1 MSCMESK
8 LLDLNVD
15 KSCYMIIGKGKTED
29 CLRQQFLRHP
39 LTLCNILMKE
49 KVADKYLGD
58 IISSGGLAVSADATI
73 QDRYSRVYASIVETR
88 AIVQDCRSQ
97 VVGGIVS
104 GLEIWESAHIPSL
117 LNNSENWVDISEKS
131 IKKLDDLQNTLYRML
146 LAVPKTTPEPSL
158 AWDLGG
164 MKMKFRI
171 IMKKLLFIHH
181 LVSLESSSLAKQ
193 VLEKQDMH
201 NLPGLVTECKDYILK
216 YKLPNILKIKM
227 TKTQWKSAVKKKMEE
242 ENSHELKESI
252 LGYSKLED
260 LELETEKCERKPYV
274 KQLNLSSVRTK
285 FKYRTKMTQH
295 VKMNFSSS
303 IKYSEDLW
311 QCDSCRSKID
321 TQSHVLWCSS
331 YASLREG
338 KDLKSDRDLCNYL
351 QEVFKIRHKL
361 EIRK

>member
-1 MSCMESK
+1 
-8 LLDLNVD
+8 
-15 KSCYMIIGKGKTED
+15 
-29 CLRQQFLRHP
+29 
-39 LTLCNILMKE
+39 
-49 KVADKYLGD
+49 
-58 IISSGGLAVSADATI
+58 
-73 QDRYSRVYASIVETR
+73 
-88 AIVQDCRSQ
+88 
-97 VVGGIVS
+97 
-104 GLEIWESAHIPSL
+104 
-117 LNNSENWVDISEKS
+117 
-131 IKKLDDLQNTLYRML
+131 
-146 LAVPKTTPEPSL
+146 
-158 AWDLGG
+158 
-164 MKMKFRI
+164 
-171 IMKKLLFIHH
+171 
-181 LVSLESSSLAKQ
+181 
-193 VLEKQDMH
+193 
-201 NLPGLVTECKDYILK
+201 
-216 YKLPNILKIKM
+216 
-227 TKTQWKSAVKKKMEE
+227 MEE
-242 ENSHELKESI
+242 ENSHELKKTI